1 MGRCLPPL
9 PGDTKEKTYE
19 AGIWGNEQHQYKDT
33 GHPEC
38 GFLEVYSM
46 SSWKWDQYLE
56 AGRRYGDDLAEGL
69 DVCT

>member
-38 GFLEVYSM
+38 GFLEAY
-46 SSWKWDQYLE
+46 
-56 AGRRYGDDLAEGL
+56 A
-69 DVCT
+69 